1 MQAKRDRVCYWYCHL
16 CPGHVSDRN
25 NLYFMTRKLKAG
37 MVGGGRDAFI
47 GGVHRLAMRL
57 DGKIELVAGAFSSN
71 PEKAKLSGE
80 DLLLDSKRVY
90 ADYHTMAR
98 EESRLPAGERIDF
111 VSVVTPNRT
120 HVPVAKAF
128 LEAGFNVV
136 CDKPLAFDLDEA
148 LALREVV
155 RKTGKVFALTH
166 NYTGYPMVKEAREL
180 VRSGELGEILK
191 VVAEYP
197 QGWLIKP
204 IEAQG
209 HKGAAWRTDPQQAG
223 AAGCIGDIG
232 THAENLGR
240 YITGL
245 QIEELCAEFTSFVK
259 GRQLEDDA
267 NLLIRYK
274 GGARGV
280 LSASQISVGEENDL
294 SIRVYGSKASLEW
307 HQEDP
312 NDLVVKYN
320 DKPRRVYRRGN
331 EYLSAV
337 AKRFTRVPSG
347 HPEAFLEAFANIYLG
362 AARAI
367 EAEVNGQ
374 PIPPD
379 SDFPTID
386 DGVEGMAFIA
396 TAVESAKA
404 GGVWTRMVEIV
415 SAGNSAS

>member
-1 MQAKRDRVCYWYCHL
+1 
-16 CPGHVSDRN
+16 
-25 NLYFMTRKLKAG
+25 MTRKLKAG

-223 AAGCIGDIG
+223 AAGCVGDIG

-379 SDFPTID
+379 CDFPTID